1 MLNKMDKNI
10 SHIIDESCK
19 KCGIDY
25 KSCNPNY
32 VVFTNDAQKLV
43 QLYKDLIDIAGQL
56 GEIAQRHNICGL
68 NLELEK
74 AIVQINSIDHDLIRL
89 ATQIREEEKC

>member
-1 MLNKMDKNI
+1 MEMSIKMDKNI

-56 GEIAQRHNICGL
+56 VEISERHDIPELKIDIFNL
-68 NLELEK
+68 NC
-74 AIVQINSIDHDLIRL
+74 IDHDLIRL
-89 ATQIREEEKC
+89 AEKIRKEEKC

>member
-1 MLNKMDKNI
+1 MDKNI

-19 KCGIDY
+19 KCGINY

-32 VVFTNDAQKLV
+32 ITFTNDAQQLV
-43 QLYKDLIDIAGQL
+43 QLYKDLIQIAGKL

-68 NLELEK
+68 GVVLEK
-74 AIVQINSIDHDLIRL
+74 EILKINEIEHELIRL
-89 ATQIREEEKC
+89 ATKIREEEQC

>member
-1 MLNKMDKNI
+1 LDKNI

-25 KSCNPNY
+25 KSINPNY
-32 VVFTNDAQKLV
+32 ITFTNDAQQLV
-43 QLYKDLIDIAGQL
+43 QLYKDLIQIAGKL

-68 NLELEK
+68 DVALEK
-74 AIVQINSIDHDLIRL
+74 EILKINEIDHDLIRL
-89 ATQIREEEKC
+89 ATEIRKEEKC